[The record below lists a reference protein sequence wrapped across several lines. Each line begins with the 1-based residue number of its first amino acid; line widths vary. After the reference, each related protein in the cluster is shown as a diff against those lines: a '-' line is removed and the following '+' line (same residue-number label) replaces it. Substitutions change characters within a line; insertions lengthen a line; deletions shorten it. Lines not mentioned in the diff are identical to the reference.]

1 MQPPPPLAGYRVSAP
16 GAILPMSNSGF
27 PVGHDSGSPLQTRRG
42 ACFDSAIIQVSGT
55 SQTQGW
61 KLGEPS
67 MNQFTVG
74 DMAVYQAQGVG
85 EITDISNMEVGGGS
99 IEVYTLRILEKGTTI
114 RIPVAKATQVG
125 LRELINTQ
133 QVDEIYEILREEGHK
148 PTDKTWNRR
157 YRAYQDRLKSGSVH
171 EIARVLRDLYRL
183 QSDKDLSFGERKMFN
198 QARSLLVTE
207 ISMATRREEVD
218 VARELEGLFAG
229 EC

>member
-1 MQPPPPLAGYRVSAP
+1 
-16 GAILPMSNSGF
+16 
-27 PVGHDSGSPLQTRRG
+27 
-42 ACFDSAIIQVSGT
+42 
-55 SQTQGW
+55 
-61 KLGEPS
+61 